1 MKSLIQVVE
10 EAEVKIDSKVT
21 GSIGRGLLI
30 FLGIKKGD
38 EEDQVEEM
46 AERILGLRIFPD
58 DDEKMNLSVEEV
70 EGEVLVVS
78 QFTLYGQLT
87 SGRRP
92 NFSKAGDYD
101 KSKKLY
107 REFVDQMKEE
117 YPYRVESGKFGSY
130 MKVNLTND
138 GPITFTLE
146 S

>member
-1 MKSLIQVVE
+1 MRVE
-10 EAEVKIDSKVT
+10 ERVE
-21 GSIGRGLLI
+21 GSINYGMLI
-30 FLGIKKGD
+30 FLGVKQSD
-38 EEDQVEEM
+38 EIEDVEE
-46 AERILGLRIFPD
+46 LSDKVLNLRIFPD

-117 YPYRVESGKFGSY
+117 YPYQVESGKFGSY

-138 GPITFTLE
+138 GPITFSLE

>member
-1 MKSLIQVVE
+1 MKALIQVVE
-10 EAEVKIDSKVT
+10 EAKVVVKEDVE
-21 GSIGRGLLI
+21 GSINYGMLI
-30 FLGIKKGD
+30 FLGVKQSD
-38 EEDQVEEM
+38 EIEDVEE
-46 AERILGLRIFPD
+46 LSDKVLNLRIFPD

>member
-1 MKSLIQVVE
+1 MKALIQVVE
-10 EAEVKIDSKVT
+10 EAEVRVEERVE
-21 GSIGRGLLI
+21 GSINYGMLI
-30 FLGIKKGD
+30 FLGVKQSD
-38 EEDQVEEM
+38 EIEDVEE
-46 AERILGLRIFPD
+46 LSDKVLNLRIFPD
-58 DDEKMNLSVEEV
+58 DDEKMNLSVKEV

-107 REFVDQMKEE
+107 RKFVVQMKEE

>member
-1 MKSLIQVVE
+1 MKALIQVVE
-10 EAEVKIDSKVT
+10 EASVIVEEEFET
-21 GSIGRGLLI
+21 SINNGMLI
-30 FLGIKKGD
+30 FLGVKQGD
-38 EEDQVEEM
+38 VIEDAEELSDKV
-46 AERILGLRIFPD
+46 LNLRIFPD

-70 EGEVLVVS
+70 EGEVMVVS

-92 NFSKAGDYD
+92 NFSLAGDYD
-101 KSKKLY
+101 KSKELY
-107 REFVDQMKEE
+107 REFVDRLKEKHS
-117 YPYRVESGKFGSY
+117 YRVKSGKFGSY

>member
-1 MKSLIQVVE
+1 MKALIQVVE
-10 EAEVKIDSKVT
+10 EASVIVEEEFKT
-21 GSIGRGLLI
+21 SINNGMLL
-30 FLGIKKGD
+30 FLGVKQGD
-38 EEDQVEEM
+38 VIEDVEE
-46 AERILGLRIFPD
+46 LSDKVLNLRIFPD
-58 DDEKMNLSVEEV
+58 EDEKMNLSIEEV
-70 EGEVLVVS
+70 EGEVMVVS

-92 NFSKAGDYD
+92 NFSLAGDYD

-107 REFVDQMKEE
+107 REFVDRLTEKH
-117 YPYRVESGKFGSY
+117 PYRVESGKFGSY